1 MIDKERA
8 TGRGSGGR
16 VEKKADPEPLPKPLI
31 VREKHLK
38 ALTNTSRKFREDAMK
53 AGTFPKPIPLGPK
66 ARGWLVSELDLWI
79 EQRTAAR
86 DAA

>member
-1 MIDKERA
+1 MTTHRD
-8 TGRGSGGR
+8 S
-16 VEKKADPEPLPKPLI
+16 PEPMPTPLI

-38 ALTNTSRKFREDAMK
+38 ALTNTSRKFRDDAMK

-66 ARGWLVSELDLWI
+66 ARGWLVSELNQWI

>member
-1 MIDKERA
+1 MTTHRDS
-8 TGRGSGGR
+8 T
-16 VEKKADPEPLPKPLI
+16 EPMPAPLI

-38 ALTNTSRKFREDAMK
+38 ALTNTSRKFRDDAMK

-66 ARGWLVSELDLWI
+66 ARGWLVSELNQWI

>member
-1 MIDKERA
+1 MPA
-8 TGRGSGGR
+8 
-16 VEKKADPEPLPKPLI
+16 PLI

-38 ALTNTSRKFREDAMK
+38 ALTNTSRKFRDDAMK

-66 ARGWLVSELDLWI
+66 ARGWLVSELNQWI

>member
-1 MIDKERA
+1 MTTNRDN
-8 TGRGSGGR
+8 
-16 VEKKADPEPLPKPLI
+16 PELLPAPLI

-38 ALTNTSRKFREDAMK
+38 ALTNTSRKFRDDAMK

-66 ARGWLVSELDLWI
+66 ARGWLVSELNQWI